1 MISWVTIWVKSE
13 NFEVFF
19 FYSFHF
25 CRLINQTFFQAS
37 EWLKETQSCS
47 VWHFLWCKN
56 NLNDSMLCVKFVKLV
71 DPFLFLHFLSMFK
84 APIFEI
90 WYFRI
95 TWMTEFLKE
104 KGIQFSKIFIFIDQL
119 GHITCEIR
127 KCWSFFDLFRSFL
140 WAAKSNV
147 FFKQWMTERN
157 SILLSLTFF
166 VMWKKKS

>member
-56 NLNDSMLCVKFVKLV
+56 NLNDSTLCVKFVKLV
-71 DPFLFLHFLSMFK
+71 DPFLFLPFLSMFK

-90 WYFRI
+90 WYFKI

-147 FFKQWMTERN
+147 FSSKWMTERN

-166 VMWKKKS
+166 VMWKKS